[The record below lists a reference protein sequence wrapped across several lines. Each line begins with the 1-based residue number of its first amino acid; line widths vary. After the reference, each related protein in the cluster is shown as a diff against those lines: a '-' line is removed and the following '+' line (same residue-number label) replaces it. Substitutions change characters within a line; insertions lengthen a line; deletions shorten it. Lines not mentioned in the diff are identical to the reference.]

1 MVVSAESLFRD
12 HFFRLY
18 PDDVKGDL
26 ARARTVDANPAKNP
40 SILAHLGEAAERF
53 VDNAALSLGL
63 RDDELALDFTDAS
76 VHRLSAALTKE
87 RRDRLA
93 ANVDAGSG
101 ESELFSF
108 VVHGAAYV
116 GACIVRAHGGAWAVR
131 RPLWESLVVLESRA
145 GQAELP
151 VFHWWLKSLADDAL
165 VAADDARGD
174 APGEAASVRATLADR
189 YRAHV
194 EVPTTSLDALP
205 ILAPPDRKLPRLS
218 KVRYDVFYKYI
229 RANLPELRDV
239 GAAFPSPERFEAYA
253 FKHLSFTLVLGGRM
267 LVVHG
272 PNAHGLHAFWLGKSG
287 FEKSAFWP
295 CDAFPEPLLR
305 PSGDDKLE
313 VVMSVDG
320 AVRSFEMLAWGP

>member
-18 PDDVKGDL
+18 PDDAKSDL
-26 ARARTVDANPAKNP
+26 ARARSTDANPAKNP

-53 VDNAALSLGL
+53 VENAALSLGL
-63 RDDELALDFTDAS
+63 RDEDLALDFTDAS

-93 ANVDAGSG
+93 ANADDAG

-145 GQAELP
+145 GVAELP

-165 VAADDARGD
+165 VAGD
-174 APGEAASVRATLADR
+174 ASGATPSVRATLADR

-194 EVPTTSLDALP
+194 EVPTTSIDALP
-205 ILAPPDRKLPRLS
+205 ILAPMDRKLPRLS

-239 GAAFPSPERFEAYA
+239 GAAFPSPERFEAYG
-253 FKHLSFTLVLGGRM
+253 FKHLSFTLVEDGRM

-305 PSGDDKLE
+305 PSGDGKLE